1 MVSLR
6 SVGVMSCAKMM
17 GAIYGCLGLI
27 FVPLF
32 LLGGFASMMVGR
44 GSGAVSGVAML
55 FMAILF
61 PFVYAVM
68 GFLIGA
74 LTAWIYNLIAGWVG
88 GIQLDLRADVV
99 VSQ

>member
-6 SVGVMSCAKMM
+6 SIGVMSCAKMM

-44 GSGAVSGVAML
+44 DAAAASGVAML

-61 PFVYAVM
+61 PFLYALM
-68 GFLIGA
+68 GFLLGA
-74 LTAWIYNLIAGWVG
+74 LMAWIYNLVAGWVG
-88 GIQLDLRADVV
+88 GIQLDLRTRVA
-99 VSQ
+99 VSP

>member
-6 SVGVMSCAKMM
+6 SIGVMSCAKMM
-17 GAIYGCLGLI
+17 GAIYGALGLI

-44 GSGAVSGVAML
+44 GAGALSGVAML
-55 FMAILF
+55 FMAVLF
-61 PFVYAVM
+61 PFCYGVM

-74 LTAWIYNLIAGWVG
+74 LTAWMYNLFAGWVG
-88 GIQLDLRADVV
+88 GIQLDLRTDVA

>member
-6 SVGVMSCAKMM
+6 AIGVMSCAKMM

-32 LLGGFASMMVGR
+32 LLGGVAGMMVGK
-44 GSGAVSGVAML
+44 GAGALSGVAML
-55 FMAILF
+55 FMAIFL
-61 PFVYAVM
+61 PILYGVL
-68 GFLIGA
+68 GFLAGA

-88 GIQLDLRADVV
+88 GIELDLRANTPVP
-99 VSQ
+99 Q